1 MGAMMR
7 KMRFETQKIYEIVI
21 SSLSILDENVISEDD
36 YVLIKDKNPNI
47 ESDLKYIS
55 DVVVKPWFLESEP
68 SRRERIIQS
77 LLFVI
82 ENGEDGVDVVFSG
95 VDFVFSCD
103 IEDKILFLKRI
114 KIFFEGYIIS
124 SK

>member
-1 MGAMMR
+1 MR

-103 IEDKILFLKRI
+103 IEDRILFLKRI